1 MTAMERWPSDWL
13 MLAMT
18 VMIAV
23 LCVLS
28 PLFIISARRLL
39 RWDPGLGGV
48 GAALSA
54 CMAAGAAAMLTAG
67 TMRLPRETLDSMEAL
82 WLVGAVDVIGIELC
96 AMAFLVGARAA
107 ARGTS
112 T

>member
-1 MTAMERWPSDWL
+1 MERWPSDRL
-13 MLAMT
+13 MFAMT
-18 VMIAV
+18 AMIAV

-39 RWDPGLGGV
+39 RRDPGLGGV

-54 CMAAGAAAMLTAG
+54 CMAAGAVAMLTAG
-67 TMRLPRETLDSMEAL
+67 TMRLPRETLDSIEPL
-82 WLVGAVDVIGIELC
+82 WLAGAVDVIGIELC
-96 AMAFLVGARAA
+96 AAAFWLGTRAA
-107 ARGTS
+107 TRGTG